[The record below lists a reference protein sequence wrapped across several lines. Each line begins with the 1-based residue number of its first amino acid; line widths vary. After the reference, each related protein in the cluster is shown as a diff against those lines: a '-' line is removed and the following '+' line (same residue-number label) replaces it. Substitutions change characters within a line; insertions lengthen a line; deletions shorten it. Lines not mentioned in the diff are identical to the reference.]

1 MKVRIEFLKAPW
13 PEGAKVGHVVEIKG
27 DAIPAWALGKCV
39 PVDDDTPATIANPV
53 TESAEEKAEEKKKA
67 AK

>member
-13 PEGAKVGHVVEIKG
+13 PEGAKVGHVVEING
-27 DAIPAWALGKCV
+27 DVIPAWALGKCV
-39 PVDDDTPATIANPV
+39 KVEDDTPTTIAYPA
-53 TESAEEKAEEKKKA
+53 TESAEEKKKA